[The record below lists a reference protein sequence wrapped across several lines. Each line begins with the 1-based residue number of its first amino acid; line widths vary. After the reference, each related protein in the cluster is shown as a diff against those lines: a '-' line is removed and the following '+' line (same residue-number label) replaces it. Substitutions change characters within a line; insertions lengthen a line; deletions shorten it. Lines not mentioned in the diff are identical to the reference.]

1 MNFPRNVSHPG
12 LAPHTF
18 LVYNTKKR
26 FKEAPMAQEFE
37 VKYACTQQAMER
49 LEGDFGP
56 FQSVTMETAYYD
68 NPNGDFGAKKWTL
81 RRRLENG
88 VGVCTL
94 KTPGAGLLRGEWEV
108 TCPEITQAI
117 PALLAQGAPRELE
130 AMVAQGLTLSCG
142 AKFLRQVRLIPW
154 GESKLELALDEG
166 VLMGGGE
173 TEPLCEV
180 EAELKEGRQEDALA
194 FGAHLAATY
203 GLTPETRSKQA
214 RALALRAQSTGAQF
228 IRAERVYGKEAIA
241 RLSRCRVAVF
251 GIGGV
256 GGYVV
261 EALAR
266 TGVGALDLIDND
278 KVCLSNLNRQIIATH
293 KTLGQYK
300 VDAARAR
307 VLDINPRCKVTTYP
321 TFFMPENSDRFDFTK
336 YDYVVDAIDTVTGKK
351 EIILKARAAGV
362 PVISCMGAGNKVDA
376 SAFRVADIYETS
388 VCPLAR
394 IMRKLCRQNGIDHLK
409 VVYSQ
414 EEPLPPEPTPTR
426 RATPGSTAFAVA
438 AAGMVA
444 AGEVVREL
452 TGGRVDS

>member
-1 MNFPRNVSHPG
+1 
-12 LAPHTF
+12 
-18 LVYNTKKR
+18 
-26 FKEAPMAQEFE
+26 MAQEFE
-37 VKYACTQQAMER
+37 VKYASTRQALER

-56 FQSVTMETAYYD
+56 FRSVTMETAYYD
-68 NPNGDFGAKKWTL
+68 NPQGDFGAKKWAL

-88 VGVCTL
+88 VGICTL

-108 TCPEITQAI
+108 TCPEIAQAI
-117 PALLAQGAPRELE
+117 PARVALGAPRELE
-130 AMVAQGLTLSCG
+130 AMAAQGLTRCCG
-142 AKFLRQVRLIPW
+142 AQFIRQVRVISW
-154 GESKLELALDEG
+154 GESRLELALDEG
-166 VLMGGGE
+166 MLTGGGE

-194 FGAHLAATY
+194 FGAHLAAAY
-203 GLTPETRSKQA
+203 GLQPETGSKQA
-214 RALALRAQSTGAQF
+214 RALALRARSAGAQF
-228 IRAERVYGKEAIA
+228 VRAERVYGKEAIA

-293 KTLGQYK
+293 GTLGQYK

-376 SAFRVADIYETS
+376 SGFRVADIYETS

-394 IMRKLCRQNGIDHLK
+394 VMRKLCRQNGIDHLK

-414 EEPLPPEPTPTR
+414 EDPLPPQGDLPPEPTSNPTR

-452 TGGRVDS
+452 TGFGRVDS

>member
-1 MNFPRNVSHPG
+1 
-12 LAPHTF
+12 
-18 LVYNTKKR
+18 
-26 FKEAPMAQEFE
+26 MAQEFE
-37 VKYACTQQAMER
+37 VKYASTQKAMER
-49 LEGDFGP
+49 LEEDFGP
-56 FQSVTMETAYYD
+56 FQSITMETAYYD
-68 NPNGDFGAKKWTL
+68 NPQGDFGAKKWAL

-88 VGVCTL
+88 VGICTL

-108 TCPEITQAI
+108 TCPEIAQAI
-117 PALLAQGAPRELE
+117 PALVALGAPRELE
-130 AMVAQGLTLSCG
+130 AMAAQGLTLCCG
-142 AKFLRQVRLIPW
+142 AQFIRQVRVISW
-154 GESKLELALDEG
+154 GESRLELALDEG
-166 VLMGGGE
+166 MLTGGGE

-194 FGAHLAATY
+194 FGAHLAAAY
-203 GLTPETRSKQA
+203 GLQPETGSKQA
-214 RALALRAQSTGAQF
+214 RALALRARSAGAQF
-228 IRAERVYGKEAIA
+228 VRAERVYGKEAIA

-293 KTLGQYK
+293 GTLGQYK

-376 SAFRVADIYETS
+376 SGFRVADIYETS

-394 IMRKLCRQNGIDHLK
+394 VMRKLCRQNGIDHLK

-414 EEPLPPEPTPTR
+414 EDPLPPQGDLPPEPTSNPTR

-452 TGGRVDS
+452 TGFGRVDS

>member
-1 MNFPRNVSHPG
+1 
-12 LAPHTF
+12 
-18 LVYNTKKR
+18 
-26 FKEAPMAQEFE
+26 MAQEFE
-37 VKYACTQQAMER
+37 VKYASTRQALER

-56 FQSVTMETAYYD
+56 FRSILMETAYYD
-68 NPNGDFGAKKWTL
+68 NPQGDFRAKKWTL

-108 TCPEITQAI
+108 TCPEITLAI
-117 PALLAQGAPRELE
+117 PALLALGAPEELE
-130 AMVAQGLTLSCG
+130 AMAAQGLRVTCG
-142 AKFLRQVRLIPW
+142 AQFTRQVHTISW
-154 GESKLELALDEG
+154 GTSRLELALDEG
-166 VLMGGGE
+166 VLTGGGRSE
-173 TEPLCEV
+173 SLCEV
-180 EAELKEGRQEDALA
+180 EAELKAGVPEDALA
-194 FGAHLAATY
+194 FGAHLAAAY
-203 GLTPETRSKQA
+203 GLTTETRSKQA
-214 RALALRAQSTGAQF
+214 RALALA
-228 IRAERVYGKEAIA
+228 AESAVSPFSRMERLYGKEAIEK
-241 RLSRCRVAVF
+241 LSRCRVAVF

-266 TGVGALDLIDND
+266 SGVGALDLIDND
-278 KVCLSNLNRQIIATH
+278 KVCMSNLNRQIIATH
-293 KTLGQYK
+293 RTLGEYK
-300 VDAARAR
+300 VDAARQR
-307 VLDINPRCKVTTYP
+307 ILDINPRCKVTTYP
-321 TFFMPENSDRFDFTK
+321 TFFLPENSDQFDFTK

-351 EIILKARAAGV
+351 EIILKAHRAGT

-394 IMRKLCRQNGIDHLK
+394 VMRKLCRQNGIDHLK

-414 EEPLPPEPTPTR
+414 EDPLPPREDTEPTNGSTR
-426 RATPGSTAFAVA
+426 RATPGSTPFAVA

-452 TGGRVDS
+452 TGFRRS

>member
-1 MNFPRNVSHPG
+1 
-12 LAPHTF
+12 
-18 LVYNTKKR
+18 
-26 FKEAPMAQEFE
+26 MAQEFE
-37 VKYACTQQAMER
+37 VKYASTREAMER

-56 FQSVTMETAYYD
+56 FRSILMETAYYD
-68 NPNGDFGAKKWTL
+68 NPQGDFRAKKWTL

-108 TCPEITQAI
+108 ACPEITQAI
-117 PALLAQGAPRELE
+117 PALLALGAPEELE
-130 AMVAQGLTLSCG
+130 KMAAQGLSVTCG
-142 AKFLRQVRLIPW
+142 AQFTRQVQTVSW
-154 GESKLELALDEG
+154 GTSRLELALDEG
-166 VLMGGGE
+166 VLTGGGRSE
-173 TEPLCEV
+173 NLCEV
-180 EAELKEGRQEDALA
+180 EAELKEGLPEDALA
-194 FGAHLAATY
+194 FGAHLAAAY
-203 GLTPETRSKQA
+203 GLTTETRSKQA
-214 RALALRAQSTGAQF
+214 RALALA
-228 IRAERVYGKEAIA
+228 AESAVSPFSRMERLYGKEAIEK
-241 RLSRCRVAVF
+241 LSRCRVAVF

-266 TGVGALDLIDND
+266 SGVGALDLIDND
-278 KVCLSNLNRQIIATH
+278 KVCMSNLNRQIIATH
-293 KTLGQYK
+293 RTLGEYK
-300 VDAARAR
+300 VDAARQR
-307 VLDINPRCKVTTYP
+307 ILDINPRCKVTTYP
-321 TFFMPENSDRFDFTK
+321 TFFLPENSDQFDFTK

-351 EIILKARAAGV
+351 EIILKAHRAGT

-394 IMRKLCRQNGIDHLK
+394 VMRKLCRQNGIDHLK

-414 EEPLPPEPTPTR
+414 EDPLPPREDTEPTNGSTR
-426 RATPGSTAFAVA
+426 RATPGSTPFAVA

-452 TGGRVDS
+452 TGFRRS

>member
-1 MNFPRNVSHPG
+1 
-12 LAPHTF
+12 
-18 LVYNTKKR
+18 
-26 FKEAPMAQEFE
+26 MAQEFE
-37 VKYACTQQAMER
+37 VKYASTQEAMAQLER
-49 LEGDFGP
+49 DFGP
-56 FQSVTMETAYYD
+56 FQSITMETAYYD
-68 NPNGDFGAKKWTL
+68 NPQGDFGAKKWTL

-94 KTPGAGLLRGEWEV
+94 KTPGEGLLRGEWEV

-117 PALLAQGAPRELE
+117 PALLALGAPRELE
-130 AMVAQGLTLSCG
+130 AMAAQGLTLCCG
-142 AKFLRQVRLIPW
+142 AQFIRQVRVISW
-154 GESKLELALDEG
+154 GESRLELALDEG
-166 VLMGGGE
+166 MLTGGGE

-194 FGAHLAATY
+194 FGAHLAAAY

-214 RALALRAQSTGAQF
+214 RALALGARSTGAQF
-228 IRAERVYGKEAIA
+228 VRAERVYGKEAIA

-293 KTLGQYK
+293 GTLGQYK

-351 EIILKARAAGV
+351 EIILKARAAGT

-376 SAFRVADIYETS
+376 SGFRVADIYETS

-394 IMRKLCRQNGIDHLK
+394 VMRKLCRQNGIDHLK

-414 EEPLPPEPTPTR
+414 EEPLPPQGDLPPEPTSNPTR

-452 TGGRVDS
+452 TGFGGVDS

>member
-1 MNFPRNVSHPG
+1 
-12 LAPHTF
+12 
-18 LVYNTKKR
+18 
-26 FKEAPMAQEFE
+26 MAQEFE

-117 PALLAQGAPRELE
+117 PALLAQGAPKELE
-130 AMVAQGLTLSCG
+130 TMAAQGLTLSCG
-142 AKFLRQVRLIPW
+142 AQFIRQVRVIIW

-166 VLMGGGE
+166 VLTGGGE

-203 GLTPETRSKQA
+203 GLHPETRSKQA

-228 IRAERVYGKEAIA
+228 IRAERVYGKAAME

-293 KTLGQYK
+293 GTLGQYK

-321 TFFMPENSDRFDFTK
+321 TFFMPENSDQFDFTK

-414 EEPLPPEPTPTR
+414 EEPLPPQADLPPEPTPTR

-452 TGGRVDS
+452 TGRVDSFFQWTIDN

>member
-1 MNFPRNVSHPG
+1 
-12 LAPHTF
+12 
-18 LVYNTKKR
+18 
-26 FKEAPMAQEFE
+26 MAQEFE
-37 VKYACTQQAMER
+37 VKYASTREAMAR

-56 FQSVTMETAYYD
+56 FRSVIMETVYYD
-68 NPNGDFGAKKWTL
+68 NPRGDFRAKKWTL

-108 TCPEITQAI
+108 AYPEITQAI
-117 PALLAQGAPRELE
+117 PALLALGAPEELE
-130 AMVAQGLTLSCG
+130 AMAAQGLSVTCG
-142 AKFLRQVRLIPW
+142 AQFTRQVQTVTW
-154 GESKLELALDEG
+154 GTSRLELALDEG
-166 VLMGGGE
+166 VLTGGGRSE
-173 TEPLCEV
+173 SLCEV
-180 EAELKEGRQEDALA
+180 EAELKEGLPEDALA
-194 FGAHLAATY
+194 FGAHLAAAY

-214 RALALRAQSTGAQF
+214 RALALA
-228 IRAERVYGKEAIA
+228 AESAVSPFSRIERLYGKEAIET
-241 RLSRCRVAVF
+241 LSRCRVAVF

-266 TGVGALDLIDND
+266 SGVGALDLIDND
-278 KVCLSNLNRQIIATH
+278 KVCMSNLNRQIIATH
-293 KTLGQYK
+293 RTLGKYK
-300 VDAARAR
+300 VDAARER

-321 TFFMPENSDRFDFTK
+321 TFFLPENSDQFDFTK

-351 EIILKARAAGV
+351 EIILKAHRAGT

-394 IMRKLCRQNGIDHLK
+394 VMRKLCRQNGIDHLK

-414 EEPLPPEPTPTR
+414 EEPLPPKGDLPPEPTTGSSR
-426 RATPGSTAFAVA
+426 RATPGSTPFAVA

-452 TGGRVDS
+452 TGFRRGNN

>member
-1 MNFPRNVSHPG
+1 
-12 LAPHTF
+12 
-18 LVYNTKKR
+18 
-26 FKEAPMAQEFE
+26 MAQEFE

-68 NPNGDFGAKKWTL
+68 NPSGDFGAKKWTL

-130 AMVAQGLTLSCG
+130 AMAAQGLTLSCG
-142 AKFLRQVRLIPW
+142 AQFIRQVRVISW

-166 VLMGGGE
+166 VLTGGGE

-180 EAELKEGRQEDALA
+180 EAELKEGRQEDTLA
-194 FGAHLAATY
+194 FGASLAATY

-228 IRAERVYGKEAIA
+228 VRAERVYGKAAME

-293 KTLGQYK
+293 ETLGQYK

-307 VLDINPRCKVTTYP
+307 VLAINPRCCVTTYP

-351 EIILKARAAGV
+351 EIILKARAAGT

-414 EEPLPPEPTPTR
+414 EEPLPPQGDLPPEPNPTR

-452 TGGRVDS
+452 TGKRGS

>member
-1 MNFPRNVSHPG
+1 
-12 LAPHTF
+12 
-18 LVYNTKKR
+18 
-26 FKEAPMAQEFE
+26 MAQEFE
-37 VKYACTQQAMER
+37 VKYASTRQALER

-56 FQSVTMETAYYD
+56 FRSILMETAYYD
-68 NPNGDFGAKKWTL
+68 NPQGDFRAKKWTL

-108 TCPEITQAI
+108 TCPEITLAI
-117 PALLAQGAPRELE
+117 PALLALGAPEELE
-130 AMVAQGLTLSCG
+130 AMAAQGLRVTCG
-142 AKFLRQVRLIPW
+142 AQFTRQVQTISW
-154 GESKLELALDEG
+154 GTSRLELALDEG
-166 VLMGGGE
+166 VLTGGE
-173 TEPLCEV
+173 RSESLCEV
-180 EAELKEGRQEDALA
+180 EAELKEGVPEDALA
-194 FGAHLAATY
+194 FGAHLAAAY

-214 RALALRAQSTGAQF
+214 RALALAAEETNTVSPFSRM
-228 IRAERVYGKEAIA
+228 ERVYGKEAIEK
-241 RLSRCRVAVF
+241 LSRCHVAVF

-266 TGVGALDLIDND
+266 SGVGALDLIDND
-278 KVCLSNLNRQIIATH
+278 KVCMSNLNRQIIATH
-293 KTLGQYK
+293 RTLGKYK
-300 VDAARAR
+300 VDAARER

-321 TFFMPENSDRFDFTK
+321 TFFLPENSDQFDFTK

-351 EIILKARAAGV
+351 EIILKARQAGT

-394 IMRKLCRQNGIDHLK
+394 VMRKLCRQNGIDHLK

-414 EEPLPPEPTPTR
+414 EEPLPPREDLPPEPTNGSTR
-426 RATPGSTAFAVA
+426 RATPGSTPFAVA

-452 TGGRVDS
+452 TGFRRGE

>member
-1 MNFPRNVSHPG
+1 
-12 LAPHTF
+12 
-18 LVYNTKKR
+18 
-26 FKEAPMAQEFE
+26 MAQEFE
-37 VKYACTQQAMER
+37 VKYASTQEAMER
-49 LEGDFGP
+49 LEEDFGP
-56 FQSVTMETAYYD
+56 FQSITMETAYYD
-68 NPNGDFGAKKWTL
+68 NPQGDFGAKKWTL

-94 KTPGAGLLRGEWEV
+94 KTPGKGLLRGEWEV

-117 PALLAQGAPRELE
+117 PALVALGAPRELE
-130 AMVAQGLTLSCG
+130 AMAAQGLALCCG
-142 AKFLRQVRLIPW
+142 AQFIRQVRVISW
-154 GESKLELALDEG
+154 GESRLELALDEG
-166 VLMGGGE
+166 MLTGGGE

-194 FGAHLAATY
+194 FGAHLAAAY
-203 GLTPETRSKQA
+203 GLHPETGSKQA
-214 RALALRAQSTGAQF
+214 RALALGARSTGAQF
-228 IRAERVYGKEAIA
+228 VRAERVYGKEAIA

-293 KTLGQYK
+293 GTLGQYK

-307 VLDINPRCKVTTYP
+307 VLDINPRCRVTTYP
-321 TFFMPENSDRFDFTK
+321 TFFMPENSDQFDFTK

-351 EIILKARAAGV
+351 EIILKARAAGT

-394 IMRKLCRQNGIDHLK
+394 VMRKLCRQNGIDHLK

-414 EEPLPPEPTPTR
+414 EDPLPPQGDLPPEPTSNPTR

-452 TGGRVDS
+452 TGFGRVDS

>member
-1 MNFPRNVSHPG
+1 
-12 LAPHTF
+12 
-18 LVYNTKKR
+18 
-26 FKEAPMAQEFE
+26 MAQEFE
-37 VKYACTQQAMER
+37 VKYASTREAMER

-56 FQSVTMETAYYD
+56 FRSILMETAYYD
-68 NPNGDFGAKKWTL
+68 NPQGDFRAKKWTL

-108 TCPEITQAI
+108 ACPEITQAI
-117 PALLAQGAPRELE
+117 PALLALGAPEELE
-130 AMVAQGLTLSCG
+130 KMAAQGLSVTCG
-142 AKFLRQVRLIPW
+142 AQFTRQVQTVSW
-154 GESKLELALDEG
+154 GTSRLELALDEG
-166 VLMGGGE
+166 VLTGGGRSE
-173 TEPLCEV
+173 NLCEV
-180 EAELKEGRQEDALA
+180 EAELKEGLPEDALA
-194 FGAHLAATY
+194 FGAHLAAAY
-203 GLTPETRSKQA
+203 GLTTETRSKQA
-214 RALALRAQSTGAQF
+214 RALALA
-228 IRAERVYGKEAIA
+228 AESAVSPFSRMERLYGKEAIEK
-241 RLSRCRVAVF
+241 LSRCRVAVF

-266 TGVGALDLIDND
+266 SGVGALDLIDND
-278 KVCLSNLNRQIIATH
+278 KVCMSNLNRQIIATH
-293 KTLGQYK
+293 RTLGEYK
-300 VDAARAR
+300 VDAARQR
-307 VLDINPRCKVTTYP
+307 ILDINPRCKVTTYP
-321 TFFMPENSDRFDFTK
+321 TFFLPENSDQFDFTK

-351 EIILKARAAGV
+351 EIILKAHRAGT

-394 IMRKLCRQNGIDHLK
+394 VMRKLCRQNGIDHLK

-414 EEPLPPEPTPTR
+414 EEPLPPREDTEPTNGSTR
-426 RATPGSTAFAVA
+426 RATPGSTPFAVA

-452 TGGRVDS
+452 TGFRRS